1 MTSQVIAPPR
11 AGPPESDHRHPGAP
25 VAMKIAALV
34 IVLPAFRALSAVALV
49 QVGYLGLLAPHFASA
64 GGLQV
69 LVDLVIALALVMIRM
84 VADARR
90 TGRNPWPRVV
100 ITLAAGSFG
109 PLLYLL
115 TGALRE
121 RRTGTAEQCGISQR
135 HASFA
140 LSPVLETR
148 FLVGDQA
155 IDLFTTI
162 TTFRTAQDVLA
173 AGIRVEQFF
182 PADARSDALCRALCE
197 REGAADGGAGRDRSG
212 AAP

>member
-34 IVLPAFRALSAVALV
+34 IVLLAFGALSVVAVA
-49 QVGYLGLLAPHFASA
+49 QVGYMGILGPLFASS

-69 LVDLVIALALVMIRM
+69 LVDLVIALALVMIWM

-90 TGRNPWPRVV
+90 TSRNPWPWVM
-100 ITLAAGSFG
+100 ITLVAGSFG

-121 RRTGTAEQCGISQR
+121 RRAGTG
-135 HASFA
+135 
-140 LSPVLETR
+140 P
-148 FLVGDQA
+148 
-155 IDLFTTI
+155 
-162 TTFRTAQDVLA
+162 LA
-173 AGIRVEQFF
+173 AR
-182 PADARSDALCRALCE
+182 
-197 REGAADGGAGRDRSG
+197 
-212 AAP
+212 